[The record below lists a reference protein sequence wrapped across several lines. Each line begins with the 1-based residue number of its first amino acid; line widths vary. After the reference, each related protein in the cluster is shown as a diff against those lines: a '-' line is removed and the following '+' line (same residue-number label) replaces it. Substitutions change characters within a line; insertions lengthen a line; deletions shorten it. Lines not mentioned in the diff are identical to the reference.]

1 MSDWRPCRPSNESG
15 DADQAVA
22 ERQDLGATPP
32 VALEIPYIL
41 EPQLQSQS
49 PSMISPILQEDTQQ
63 SDGQPYQAEGP
74 YTCSRL
80 PTADAIQEDHL
91 SDDWME
97 SINMPNL
104 ESANQQLSDSISYPQ
119 DPVQLT
125 RPAIYINGEGS
136 LIGPGSDLLDIR
148 ENIAFENSTSNDD
161 VSDTLTNATRYDVSP
176 SQQYQVDGDI
186 QVLDQKIDDLLGL
199 AQNTDINLLEN
210 APFSGMLQNIN
221 TCSATP
227 QSSSSEH
234 LNHNLGLLAPRDP
247 APDLWWPSSTNPE
260 LFITHREFAMPAPIG
275 PSVARTTQQSERQIN
290 LIPIRPNPAI
300 VLANIPCGPSFR
312 HIGPK
317 SMEEVRERSLSDSQ
331 METRKRRWEACSS
344 PAPSC
349 GDLLIVEQ
357 LTREFPLPNPK
368 RTRCPYSKKTC
379 LRCREYREKCTGG
392 IPCHNCRSLWNKPRQ
407 RNSLMWTACF
417 SSDLRELG
425 YLLELMA
432 DITDEFSILA
442 PQKLVNKLND
452 TLVTLIQDTTN
463 DFLEDILLTG
473 LPVQGLLGSALEVP
487 EDYCIS
493 GCIHTLS
500 AFYAFHMHPRYMAE
514 LTDLNHIAVM
524 IIAAGL
530 TLGCLRNIYKQLQRI
545 KSGKPVEPGLPLV
558 NVIEIVLIVIRAPT
572 NQAAGILETAAS
584 RLFDEETER
593 GQQARDSLAEEL
605 KNAAMR
611 REDQRK
617 HLMLYLDW
625 CLNKLKGIKRCNWV
639 HSTISQLQGLSYDWH
654 PAGPTGRVTQQ
665 LVEEDG
671 NVFA

>member
-317 SMEEVRERSLSDSQ
+317 SMEE
-331 METRKRRWEACSS
+331 
-344 PAPSC
+344 
-349 GDLLIVEQ
+349 
-357 LTREFPLPNPK
+357 
-368 RTRCPYSKKTC
+368 
-379 LRCREYREKCTGG
+379 CTGG